1 MTEIL
6 RYPYKWR
13 DRKVLLQDGIL
24 FVPELL
30 DHYEHVEISSET
42 IFGNSAPLHVEYCSG
57 NGAWIASKAAEFP
70 DVNWIAIEK
79 KFERSAKTWG
89 RGKRDQLKNLFVICG
104 EGQLITERYFKDGS
118 ISEVFVNFPDPWPK
132 KRHWKHRIIAQ
143 PFLKQVNRVLSPAG
157 QITFVTDDD
166 DYSKVMTE
174 ELTLSKMF
182 SPLAPEPFYLNELP
196 GYGSSF
202 FEEMWRAKG
211 KNIYYHK
218 WEKGRL

>member
-1 MTEIL
+1 MTQTL
-6 RYPYKWR
+6 RFPYKWD

-30 DHYEHVEISSET
+30 DHYEPIEISSEA

-57 NGAWIASKAAEFP
+57 NGAWIASKALEFP

-79 KFERSAKTWG
+79 KFERAAKIWALV
-89 RGKRDQLKNLFVICG
+89 KREHLKNLLVICG
-104 EGQLITERYFKDGS
+104 DGLTVTENYIKDDS
-118 ISEVFVNFPDPWPK
+118 IAQVFVNFPDPWPK

-143 PFLKQVNRVLSPAG
+143 PFLKQVHRVLDPAG
-157 QITFVTDDD
+157 YLTFVTDDE

-174 ELTLSKMF
+174 ELTLSTQF
-182 SPLAPEPFYLNELP
+182 LPLAPEPFYLKALP

-202 FEEMWRAKG
+202 FEQMWRRQG
-211 KNIYYHK
+211 KNIYYHQ
-218 WEKGRL
+218 WEKGKL